1 MSHYFY
7 ERQIMN
13 NMFNNEMFTS
23 PEKCIEECEKQ
34 ISFANNLITYLEQ
47 YKMQMEAMKT
57 MANSAKALQDVNPLN
72 MMNKFMDFM
81 SQSAS
86 MITPKADNKKPSKKK
101 SEEPT
106 EEDNA

>member
-1 MSHYFY
+1 
-7 ERQIMN
+7 MN
-13 NMFNNEMFTS
+13 KMFNNEMFTS

-81 SQSAS
+81 SQSAT
-86 MITPKADNKKPSKKK
+86 MMNQK
-101 SEEPT
+101 SPTQTATSTKTEDKEKVEE
-106 EEDNA
+106 

>member
-1 MSHYFY
+1 
-7 ERQIMN
+7 
-13 NMFNNEMFTS
+13 MFNNEMFTS
-23 PEKCIEECEKQ
+23 PEKCIEECDKQ
-34 ISFANNLITYLEQ
+34 ISFATNLITYLEQ

-86 MITPKADNKKPSKKK
+86 MMKPQTTEQSTPKK
-101 SEEPT
+101 SEDKET
-106 EEDNA
+106 DGE

>member
-1 MSHYFY
+1 
-7 ERQIMN
+7 MN

-23 PEKCIEECEKQ
+23 PEKCIEECDKQ
-34 ISFANNLITYLEQ
+34 INFAKNMMIYLEQ

-81 SQSAS
+81 SQSANIVAPNS
-86 MITPKADNKKPSKKK
+86 KSKNQSTSDKAEKGSATKV
-101 SEEPT
+101 
-106 EEDNA
+106 DNA